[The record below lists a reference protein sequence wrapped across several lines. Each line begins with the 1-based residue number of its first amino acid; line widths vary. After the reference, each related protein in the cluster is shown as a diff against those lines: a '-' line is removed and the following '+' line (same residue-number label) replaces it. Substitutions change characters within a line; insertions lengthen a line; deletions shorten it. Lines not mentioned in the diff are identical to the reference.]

1 MEHHFLIY
9 RLLSTRMSVKI
20 SAAKLKTNTREG
32 NIEIPF
38 FTFFMLTDIYSI
50 SQYNL
55 SKLTNFLQ
63 KLKYKLAND
72 IIDMSLLKSIFATYV

>member
-1 MEHHFLIY
+1 
-9 RLLSTRMSVKI
+9 MSVKI
-20 SAAKLKTNTREG
+20 SAAKLKTHTREG

-72 IIDMSLLKSIFATYV
+72 IIDISLLKSIFATYV